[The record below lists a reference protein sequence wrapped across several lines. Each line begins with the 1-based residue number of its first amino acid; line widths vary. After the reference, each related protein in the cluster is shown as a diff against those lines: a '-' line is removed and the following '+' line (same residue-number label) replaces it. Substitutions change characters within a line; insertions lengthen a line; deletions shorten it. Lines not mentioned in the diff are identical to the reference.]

1 MFASEIGSEI
11 STRLYTHYLKQEWLF
26 HTLGSTAKLTKN
38 IATEAS
44 RVSGGILI
52 PLMQMNA
59 RIIFSI
65 FMSMSIFIYDPK
77 VGVTGLVIFGI
88 AYFILFRVVRVRL
101 QRNGKTLSVE
111 SGTRFR
117 LINEG
122 FGGIKD
128 ILLLGRD
135 YHFVERF
142 DETNQRLAYSLDNQA
157 LSLYHDI
164 L

>member
-11 STRLYTHYLKQEWLF
+11 STRLYKHYLKQEWLF

-77 VGVTGLVIFGI
+77 VGIIG
-88 AYFILFRVVRVRL
+88 
-101 QRNGKTLSVE
+101 S
-111 SGTRFR
+111 
-117 LINEG
+117 
-122 FGGIKD
+122 
-128 ILLLGRD
+128 
-135 YHFVERF
+135 
-142 DETNQRLAYSLDNQA
+142 
-157 LSLYHDI
+157 LSLALHTLFFLGWSELDYSEMEK
-164 L
+164 LYS